1 MDETSRDRVL
11 RALDG
16 TTSWAAAVGD
26 GDALVGLADLVTLTR
41 LIEELN
47 ERARPALVPRLT
59 VTSHLSQA
67 HAQLADFRRALTHAT
82 EMLAYNTSH
91 PSPLLASA

>member
-11 RALDG
+11 RALGG
-16 TTSWAAAVGD
+16 TDAWAAAAGD

-47 ERARPALVPRLT
+47 HHP
-59 VTSHLSQA
+59 
-67 HAQLADFRRALTHAT
+67 FRI
-82 EMLAYNTSH
+82 S
-91 PSPLLASA
+91 LLKIRVWSGSDR